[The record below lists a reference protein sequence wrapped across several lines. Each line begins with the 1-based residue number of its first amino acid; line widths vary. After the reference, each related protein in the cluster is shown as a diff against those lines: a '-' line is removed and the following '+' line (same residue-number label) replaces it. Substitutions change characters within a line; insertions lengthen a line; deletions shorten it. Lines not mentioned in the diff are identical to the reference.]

1 MTAISQRDRRVPNS
15 RGHERPT
22 TSQAMWPQHTMR
34 AHASCHVRAATVRS
48 QQNKPPDSHPPTG
61 PPCFQQPWTQTTR
74 YFPSNVAP
82 TYSTHTPDKCLPD
95 ETPKRD
101 NLYQP
106 ANSRGLAHPP
116 SNSKT
121 FCKPGNSLGLMHPH
135 SVPVELARL
144 KDLMHMC
151 SLTHATQGL
160 VKF

>member
-1 MTAISQRDRRVPNS
+1 MFPTAVDTNAPLLHKQCGPNILCVHMLPVTSVPPLSAVN
-15 RGHERPT
+15 RTH
-22 TSQAMWPQHTMR
+22 
-34 AHASCHVRAATVRS
+34 
-48 QQNKPPDSHPPTG
+48 KPPDSHPPTG

-82 TYSTHTPDKCLPD
+82 TYSTQTPDKCLPD